1 MESCE
6 GACCGNTP
14 RRVVS
19 DLFDRGYRRN
29 RLPPLPI
36 EGTELHDAN
45 DLSARFSL
53 DLEGD
58 TIKGVRFRVSTC
70 ITLIAY
76 CELIV
81 ELVTG
86 KTAREAAALSEAEL
100 VAALPD
106 VPVLKRDRAPL
117 AINVFRAA
125 LAAAFVFET
134 GEVA

>member
-6 GACCGNTP
+6 GACCGNAP

-29 RLPPLPI
+29 RLDPFTL
-36 EGTELHDAN
+36 EGAELRDTNNLA
-45 DLSARFSL
+45 ARFSL
-53 DLEGD
+53 DLANG
-58 TIKGVRFRVSTC
+58 TIKGARFRVSTC

-81 ELVTG
+81 ELTAG
-86 KTAREAAALSEAEL
+86 KTVREAAAFSEAEL

-106 VPVLKRDRAPL
+106 VPALKRDRAPL
-117 AINVFRAA
+117 AINAFRAA
-125 LAAAFVFET
+125 LAAASHIQT
-134 GEVA
+134 GEAA